1 MRPLALAFALAL
13 LLPTTA
19 AAAAELPLGPAGL
32 PEARTTT
39 VLAPGVTHTRIVR
52 GTPSPDEAWIV
63 DAAFL
68 ADRAAADA
76 LAARL
81 DAAGAPARVE
91 RIDERPPDAPGEGP
105 QGYLVRTGRFA
116 TQAEAD
122 AERARLT
129 AIGLTGLRTVYSGED
144 GRSTTG
150 PWVVNV
156 LETAPWRVRGALA
169 TDVVPERELL
179 TGLAARTGALA
190 SINGGYFVIGAENG
204 TDGDLAGISMLDG
217 ELLSEAV
224 DGRTSLVLGPFGAS
238 VQALRDDAG
247 VRARGGAQRVLD
259 GVNRVPGLIRGCGGT
274 GDQPTDAPKHDFTC
288 TDAGELIRYTRA
300 FGTTTPSGPGA
311 EAVLSPTGRVLE
323 LRPARGGAI
332 PPGAS
337 VLAGTGDA
345 AAWLQEHARPGLR
358 LETWSTVRGEH
369 GPLQRIRALIN
380 GGPRLL
386 RGGRADI
393 TAAAEG
399 FDWPEDPGFYYRF
412 GVRRNPRT
420 LAGVTASGRLLLV
433 TIDGRRPDYSVGAS
447 FAESAAVMR
456 ALGAREAVNLD
467 GGGSTGMTVR
477 DALVTRPSDATGERP
492 IGDALLI
499 GR

>member
-1 MRPLALAFALAL
+1 MRPLVLACALAL
-13 LLPTTA
+13 LLPAA

-32 PEARTTT
+32 PETRTTT
-39 VLAPGVTHTRIVR
+39 VPAPGVTHTRIVR
-52 GTPSPDEAWIV
+52 GTTAPDDAWIV

-68 ADRAAADA
+68 GDRAAAEA

-81 DAAGAPARVE
+81 GAAGAPARVE
-91 RIDERPPDAPGEGP
+91 RIDERPPDAAVEGP

-122 AERARLT
+122 AERARLG
-129 AIGLTGLRTVYSGED
+129 ALGFAGMRTVYSGED
-144 GRSTTG
+144 GRTTTG

-156 LETAPWRVRGALA
+156 LEAAPWRVRGALA
-169 TDVVPERELL
+169 TGIVPDREPL
-179 TGLAARTGALA
+179 TALALRSDALA

-204 TDGDLAGISMLDG
+204 TDGDLAGISVLDG

-224 DGRTSLVLGPFGAS
+224 DGRTSLVLGSFGAS
-238 VQALRDDAG
+238 ITALRDEAG
-247 VRARGGAQRVLD
+247 VRAPGGARRELD

-274 GDQPTDAPKHDFTC
+274 DDQPTDAPKHDFTC
-288 TDAGELIRYTRA
+288 TDAGELIRYTPA
-300 FGTTTPSGPGA
+300 FGTATAAGQGA
-311 EAVLSPTGRVLE
+311 EAVLSSDGRVLA
-323 LRPARGGAI
+323 LRSARGGAI
-332 PPGAS
+332 PPRAS

-345 AAWLQEHARPGLR
+345 AAWLLEHARPGRRLR
-358 LETWSTVRGEH
+358 TWSTIRGEH
-369 GPLQRIRALIN
+369 APLRRARAVVN

-386 RGGRADI
+386 RSGRPDI

-420 LAGVTASGRLLLV
+420 LAGVTAWGRLLLV
-433 TIDGRRPDYSVGAS
+433 TIDGRGPGYSVGAS
-447 FAESAAVMR
+447 FAESARVMR
-456 ALGAREAVNLD
+456 ALGAYDAVNLD

-477 DALVTRPSDATGERP
+477 DALVTRPSDVTGERP